1 MIKSK
6 HVKNKSKA
14 KLSTVISI
22 SSVEEQKGVVTGG
35 EVHRRIHEKIAFE
48 RSPEDEENFG

>member
-22 SSVEEQKGVVTGG
+22 HSVEEQKGVVTGG
-35 EVHRRIHEKIAFE
+35 EVHRRFNEKIAFE